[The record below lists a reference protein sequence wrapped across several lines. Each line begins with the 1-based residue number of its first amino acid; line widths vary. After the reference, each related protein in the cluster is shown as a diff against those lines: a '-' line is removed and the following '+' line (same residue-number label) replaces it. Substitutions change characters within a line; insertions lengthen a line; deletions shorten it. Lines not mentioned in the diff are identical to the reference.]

1 MTPLSDTA
9 TDLVIAAIDAARER
23 GPGETLVVGICG
35 AQGSG
40 KSMLA
45 AKLTDRL
52 EAEGLNSAILSLD
65 DLYLSRE
72 ARAQM
77 ASDVHPLFRVRGV
90 PGTHEV
96 ALGLEVL
103 DRLIAAQPVRMP
115 RFDKATDS
123 RMPHGQWPLVKGP
136 VDVVLFE
143 GWCVGAVPQD
153 EAALVAPVN
162 ALEATQDADG
172 RWRAHVN
179 ACLAGAYQ
187 QLFSRIGLLVLLEA
201 PGFEV
206 VQQWRTEQEHELR
219 RTHDD
224 HPDSAIMSDE
234 EVAAFIR
241 YYERLTR
248 HILAE
253 MPGRAD
259 LVLTL
264 DEQRHVIRH
273 HDRYALPIA
282 R

>member
-1 MTPLSDTA
+1 MIQLSDTA

-23 GPGETLVVGICG
+23 WPGETLVVGICG

-65 DLYLSRE
+65 DLYLPRE
-72 ARAQM
+72 AREQM
-77 ASDVHPLFRVRGV
+77 AQDVHPLFRVRGV

-96 ALGLEVL
+96 VLGLEVL
-103 DRLIAAQPVRMP
+103 DRLIAGQPVRMP
-115 RFDKATDS
+115 RFDKATDT
-123 RMPHGQWPLVKGP
+123 RATHGEWPLVKGP

-143 GWCVGAVPQD
+143 GWCVGAVPQND
-153 EAALVAPVN
+153 AALAVPVN
-162 ALEATQDADG
+162 ELETTQDSDG
-172 RWRAHVN
+172 LWRTHVN
-179 ACLAGAYQ
+179 ACLAGPYR

-206 VQQWRTEQEHELR
+206 VQRWRTEQEHELR
-219 RTHDD
+219 RNHDD
-224 HPDSAIMSDE
+224 HPDSAIMSDD
-234 EVAAFIR
+234 EVATFIR
-241 YYERLTR
+241 HYERLTC

-253 MPGRAD
+253 MPTRAD
-259 LVLTL
+259 LVLSL
-264 DEQRHVIRH
+264 DDQRRVIRY
-273 HDRYALPIA
+273 HDRHAT